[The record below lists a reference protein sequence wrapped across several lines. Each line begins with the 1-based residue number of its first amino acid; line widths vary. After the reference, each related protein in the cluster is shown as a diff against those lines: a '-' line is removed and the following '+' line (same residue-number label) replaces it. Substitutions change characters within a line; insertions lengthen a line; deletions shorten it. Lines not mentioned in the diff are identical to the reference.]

1 MKAAEFFDYS
11 FLKPNEHDDIDVQIA
26 NIMPQLYFVTQYALR
41 DIKEQYR
48 LRKSLESDGQVL
60 DSAIQ
65 HFFNSEEQM
74 KFYALFKK
82 RFLIAPT
89 VTQTETPNG
98 SPAV

>member
-1 MKAAEFFDYS
+1 
-11 FLKPNEHDDIDVQIA
+11 
-26 NIMPQLYFVTQYALR
+26 MPQLYFVTQYALR

-89 VTQTETPNG
+89 TTQTETPNG